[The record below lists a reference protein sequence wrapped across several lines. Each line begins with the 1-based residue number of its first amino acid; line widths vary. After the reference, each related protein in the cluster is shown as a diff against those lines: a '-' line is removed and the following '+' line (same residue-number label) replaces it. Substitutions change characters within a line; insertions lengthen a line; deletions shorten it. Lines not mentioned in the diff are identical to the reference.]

1 MCKKG
6 LKGVTAATVAAAVCS
21 RRDGRAGRGTHH
33 TCGRYPFKG
42 LEETEQMSKR
52 DEDSGVLSVSAESQP
67 ETQSE
72 RCAAKGGRGPESE
85 PLPVVASGRLPNL
98 KPIP

>member
-1 MCKKG
+1 MEG
-6 LKGVTAATVAAAVCS
+6 QEGVL
-21 RRDGRAGRGTHH
+21 HH
-33 TCGRYPFKG
+33 TCGRYPKQSKG

-72 RCAAKGGRGPESE
+72 RCAAKGGRSPESE
-85 PLPVVASGRLPNL
+85 PLPVVASGRVDSARASWGNPPVVPAAPGLEVSL
-98 KPIP
+98 